1 MGTGR
6 TEIDAYNGYLKHLA
20 RGETKIISSS
30 RGVADK
36 LAEASN
42 FFLSRIRDRLSPRR
56 TERGNRDVP
65 GRFLSIPVSPSRDR
79 GTNSVWLI
87 TNHNIWTK
95 TDQQDPVQAAK
106 EHVKAAADNLHSA
119 TKAKAEQFQNV
130 VEDAWSDAQSRAQT
144 WQTEIGT
151 YVQQNPAK
159 AVFMALGIG
168 FVFESQVVKIVR
180 HRDFT
185 AGLPQSDV
193 F

>member
-1 MGTGR
+1 
-6 TEIDAYNGYLKHLA
+6 
-20 RGETKIISSS
+20 
-30 RGVADK
+30 
-36 LAEASN
+36 
-42 FFLSRIRDRLSPRR
+42 
-56 TERGNRDVP
+56 
-65 GRFLSIPVSPSRDR
+65 VSPSRDR
-79 GTNSVWLI
+79 GTNSVWLR
-87 TNHNIWTK
+87 THDNIWTK
-95 TDQQDPVQAAK
+95 TDHQDPVQAAK